1 MRNILLNHV
10 YRHFKGKYYLTM
22 NIAEHTGSGELYV
35 VYRALYGEGRVYIRT
50 MEEFLSKT
58 DKKKYPTAL
67 QDFRFEL
74 SEIPSGT
81 MMEADQ

>member
-22 NIAEHTGSGELYV
+22 NIAEHTGNGELYV
-35 VYRALYGEGRVYIRT
+35 VYRALYGEGRVYIRP

-58 DKKKYPTAL
+58 DKKKYPNAL

-81 MMEADQ
+81 MMETDQ